1 MKILTALIL
10 LTLAVSAFGQ
20 SANTTKIK
28 VFFLNE
34 KDDPNIEDCTAVK
47 PTVREIPK
55 TAGIAR
61 AALLELFKG
70 VNADEKAKG
79 FVSFDPESTSGIL
92 KGLNIKD
99 RVAFVN
105 FDDIVY
111 EKLGNA
117 TTSCGSG
124 FFTSIEKTLKQFPSI
139 RKVVYAVEG
148 DTDGFYEWVQVGECP
163 HGKRLCSKANFR

>member
-1 MKILTALIL
+1 MKIFTALFL
-10 LTLAVSAFGQ
+10 LTVAVSALGQ

-28 VFFLNE
+28 VYFLNE

-47 PTVREIPK
+47 PTIREIPK

-61 AALLELFKG
+61 AALIELFKG
-70 VNADEKAKG
+70 VNADEKARG
-79 FVSFDPESTSGIL
+79 FVSFDPESTSNIL
-92 KGLNIKD
+92 KGLKIKN

-105 FDDIVY
+105 FDDVVY

-124 FFTSIEKTLKQFPSI
+124 FFTSIESTLKQFPSI
-139 RKVVYAVEG
+139 KKVVYAVEG
-148 DTDGFYEWVQVGECP
+148 DTNGFYEWVQVGECP
-163 HGKRLCSKANFR
+163 HGKRLCSRSNFR